1 MEEVNKTITND
12 TELNII
18 SKIDDIIW
26 LKFKFRNNDKIF
38 ITLRQYGAKYR
49 LTIMLYKNLS
59 NILQDMSNMLSNKR
73 IGSILINRTLEN
85 DDLTSLATLNIDAI
99 IINKW
104 CTINIPIFKTITHVI
119 LDDSTKLQYNNK
131 CKGVINLNHLP
142 ALETITWCDKR
153 NLGYLPD
160 DGFFSRYKIRLL
172 LSDFHTSFTIC
183 VGLSTIKYIHD
194 IEIFVYDFINY
205 GSFQYHLIKYFQ
217 RENNI
222 KKLYLEFNDHN
233 YSKIGTIYD
242 ELYNAIDKNTFLE
255 KATMCIESV
264 YINDVLRFNE
274 QNSKISFADIN
285 IIDISKCYDTLLT
298 YDYDTLNKLFG
309 EFIKKALLYKKSI
322 NDDRMIIIL
331 NNIIKYTTT
340 LQQRL
345 YIK

>member
-18 SKIDDIIW
+18 SKINNIIW
-26 LKFKFRNNDKIF
+26 LKFKFRNDDKIN
-38 ITLRQYGAKYR
+38 ITLRQCRVRYR
-49 LTIMLYKNLS
+49 LTIILYKNLS
-59 NILQDMSNMLSNKR
+59 NILQDMCNMLSNKR
-73 IGSILINRTLEN
+73 IGSILINRTFEN
-85 DDLTSLATLNIDAI
+85 DDLTSLTTLNIDAI

-104 CTINIPIFKTITHVI
+104 CAINIPIFKTITHVI
-119 LDDSTKLQYNNK
+119 LNDSTKLQYNNN
-131 CKGVINLNHLP
+131 CKEVINLNHLP
-142 ALETITWCDKR
+142 ALETITWCDKK
-153 NLGYLPD
+153 NLGDMPD
-160 DGFFSRYKIRLL
+160 DEFFGRYKIRLF
-172 LSDFHTSFTIC
+172 LSDFGVSFTIC
-183 VGLSTIKYIHD
+183 NALSTIKYIHD
-194 IEIFVYDFINY
+194 IEIIINCSICR
-205 GSFQYHLIKYFQ
+205 GNFQYHLIKYLQ

-222 KKLYLEFNDHN
+222 KKLCVEFNDRD